1 MLILI
6 IIGLIY
12 FVSSIKYIGILML
25 RPESTRLNSLRTSAE
40 MSTLIRPPP
49 GSVTNH
55 RFKRSILIGM
65 KGQISL
71 EIGKTCAMY

>member
-49 GSVTNH
+49 WLRHKSP
-55 RFKRSILIGM
+55 L
-65 KGQISL
+65 
-71 EIGKTCAMY
+71 

>member
-49 GSVTNH
+49 LAPSQITALN
-55 RFKRSILIGM
+55 
-65 KGQISL
+65 GQ
-71 EIGKTCAMY
+71 Y

>member
-40 MSTLIRPPP
+40 MSTLIQPPVAP
-49 GSVTNH
+49 SQITALN
-55 RFKRSILIGM
+55 
-65 KGQISL
+65 GQ
-71 EIGKTCAMY
+71 Y